1 MGLGLVRVR
10 ILFTVAPA
18 ARPPSRPARGAAGVV
33 DARAAEH
40 GEGGAEL
47 CGRVA
52 LLRVRRGA
60 EGRGGCD
67 EKQGG
72 LHPLQQACGYGY
84 G

>member
-18 ARPPSRPARGAAGVV
+18 ARPPFRPARGAAGVV

-40 GEGGAEL
+40 GQGGAEL

-52 LLRVRRGA
+52 LLRVRLNREVSRRYGGDGA
-60 EGRGGCD
+60 EIVSGGIG
-67 EKQGG
+67 EV
-72 LHPLQQACGYGY
+72 
-84 G
+84 

>member
-1 MGLGLVRVR
+1 MGLGLVRVK

-18 ARPPSRPARGAAGVV
+18 ARPSSRPARGAAGVV

-52 LLRVRRGA
+52 LLRVLLNR
-60 EGRGGCD
+60 EV
-67 EKQGG
+67 
-72 LHPLQQACGYGY
+72 
-84 G
+84 

>member
-1 MGLGLVRVR
+1 MGLGLGVGLGLGLRLGLGSGMGLGLVRVR

-52 LLRVRRGA
+52 LLRVRLNR
-60 EGRGGCD
+60 EV
-67 EKQGG
+67 
-72 LHPLQQACGYGY
+72 
-84 G
+84 